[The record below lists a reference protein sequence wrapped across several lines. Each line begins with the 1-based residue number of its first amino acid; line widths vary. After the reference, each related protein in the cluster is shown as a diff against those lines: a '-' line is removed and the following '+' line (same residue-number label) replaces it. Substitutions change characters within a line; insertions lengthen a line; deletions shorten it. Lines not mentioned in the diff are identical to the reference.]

1 MLVCVCEFFASSLF
15 TLLHG
20 MQFSVHALSDSV
32 KTPYTPINTVHAV
45 LGGGIGG
52 LCRHPSRHA
61 QSQSTIGMSKT

>member
-1 MLVCVCEFFASSLF
+1 VPVCVCEFFASSLAYF
-15 TLLHG
+15 Y
-20 MQFSVHALSDSV
+20 MESVHALSDSV

-45 LGGGIGG
+45 LGGGNGG